1 MPAEQSLQDAAQ
13 AMVAAAEN
21 GRSVVSVLKRLCP
34 HIYQQIRRDA
44 RYPELLSLWGRSVNV
59 DENVGQIIVHPAILS
74 AIGSLAGVP
83 VRGRVVHAGLQHTYG
98 YLFSLI
104 ETPYGAKRDRWL
116 STDMERG
123 FGIDLTLLGDRPSSG
138 TLLANLT
145 WFVGQI
151 VFRDRPRLRQQLE
164 ANASAVAP
172 SLLRYDYARLA
183 VCRIMEKVVLPGKP
197 GREVSL
203 ITDLLRHPHR
213 PADMTKDDTLL
224 VYSIQQGKKPTLKLI
239 TAFPVR
245 PATVRELRA
254 SVGPGKVQV
263 RPRYNAYVRGFPP
276 AALPGHHFLA
286 DSCS

>member
-1 MPAEQSLQDAAQ
+1 MPSQQSLQDAAK
-13 AMVAAAEN
+13 AILAAAEN

-44 RYPELLSLWGRSVNV
+44 RSPELLSLWGRSVNV
-59 DENVGQIIVHPAILS
+59 DENVGQIIVHPAILK

-83 VRGRVVHAGLQHTYG
+83 MRGRIVHAGLQHTYG

-104 ETPYGAKRDRWL
+104 DTPYGAKRDRWL

-123 FGIDLTLLGDRPSSG
+123 LGIDLSLLGDRPNSG

-151 VFRDRPRLRQQLE
+151 VFRDRPRLRQRFE
-164 ANASAVAP
+164 ATTAAVAP
-172 SLLRYDYARLA
+172 SLLRYDYARLD
-183 VCRIMEKVVLPGKP
+183 VCRIMEQVVLPSKP
-197 GREVSL
+197 AREVSL
-203 ITDLLRHPHR
+203 VTDLLRYPHP
-213 PADMTKDDTLL
+213 PVDSTQDDTLL
-224 VYSIQQGKKPTLKLI
+224 LYSIQQGNSALKLI

-254 SVGPGKVQV
+254 SVRPGKVQV
-263 RPRYNAYVRGFPP
+263 RPRYNAYVHGFPTT
-276 AALPGHHFLA
+276 ALPGHRFFA
-286 DSCS
+286 APCS

>member
-21 GRSVVSVLKRLCP
+21 DRSVVSVLKRLCP

-44 RYPELLSLWGRSVNV
+44 RYPELLSLWGRGVNV
-59 DENVGQIIVHPAILS
+59 DENVGQIIVHPAILKE
-74 AIGSLAGVP
+74 IGSLAGVP
-83 VRGRVVHAGLQHTYG
+83 MRGRVVHAGLQHTYG

-104 ETPYGAKRDRWL
+104 DTPYGAKRDRWL

-151 VFRDRPRLRQQLE
+151 VFRDRPRLRQRLE
-164 ANASAVAP
+164 SSTAAVAP
-172 SLLRYDYARLA
+172 SLLRYNARLD
-183 VCRIMEKVVLPGKP
+183 VCRIVERVVLPGKP

-203 ITDLLRHPHR
+203 ITDLLRYPHP
-213 PADMTKDDTLL
+213 PADQTKDHTLL
-224 VYSIQQGKKPTLKLI
+224 VYSIQQGKNSALKLI

-245 PATVRELRA
+245 PAMVRELRA
-254 SVGPGKVQV
+254 SVGPGKVRV
-263 RPRYNAYVRGFPP
+263 RPRYNASVRGFPP
-276 AALPGHHFLA
+276 AALPGRRFFA